1 VRVAD
6 RAGGAQARS
15 LPNFNNPARLFPGTA
30 GPSEPTLAAVPDGA
44 LLPSVTLFALP
55 GQAAQAAPIGTDIAP
70 PGRRPLPGQSEQQS
84 TNAHL
89 VDLAAGGYRPD
100 RRRTW
105 DVNERTFA
113 QRHQAT
119 CAAVRACVRAFVRA
133 TVRARVRAGRGR
145 WAAQCRFGPL
155 GIGPGQPLFTLAG
168 EARPRSRIGCSGL
181 CGQCSSR
188 RRAHRVLVVALELGH
203 DGHRSK
209 RIEADEQL
217 HRLGDV
223 DRSVPSNAHRASAG
237 SAGRHVEA
245 NDQVAVLDGLVAG
258 DVVDAVGDVEHG
270 HCTCWSMLETSVRR
284 PCAGCCTRMMSG
296 AP

>member
-1 VRVAD
+1 MPRV
-6 RAGGAQARS
+6 RAG
-15 LPNFNNPARLFPGTA
+15 
-30 GPSEPTLAAVPDGA
+30 
-44 LLPSVTLFALP
+44 
-55 GQAAQAAPIGTDIAP
+55 
-70 PGRRPLPGQSEQQS
+70 
-84 TNAHL
+84 
-89 VDLAAGGYRPD
+89 
-100 RRRTW
+100 
-105 DVNERTFA
+105 
-113 QRHQAT
+113 
-119 CAAVRACVRAFVRA
+119 VRAVVRAI
-133 TVRARVRAGRGR
+133 VRARVRAGRGR
-145 WAAQCRFGPL
+145 WGGPMQAWHL

-168 EARPRSRIGCSGL
+168 EARPRSRICCSGL

-188 RRAHRVLVVALELGH
+188 HRAHRVLVVALELGH

-223 DRSVPSNAHRASAG
+223 DRNVPSNAHCASAG

-245 NDQVAVLDGLVAG
+245 NDQVDVLDGLVAG

-284 PCAGCCTRMMSG
+284 PCAGCCTRMMIG